1 MKDYAQ
7 NANAAIVPML
17 YMKDLSAAI
26 EFYKKAFDAEE
37 RWRIE
42 HEGNVHVAEMSIS
55 PVLFR
60 MHEEV
65 RRESELSP
73 STLNATSIV
82 IGLLVDNPDELA
94 ARAIAAG
101 ATELSPVQDFEYGY
115 RQGTI
120 RDPFGHH
127 WCLEKMDDLNK
138 VPLMIDERQV
148 D

>member
-1 MKDYAQ
+1 MKNSEQ
-7 NANAAIVPML
+7 PHAAIVPML
-17 YMKDLSAAI
+17 YMKDLAAAI
-26 EFYKKAFDAEE
+26 EFYKKAFDAQE
-37 RWRIE
+37 RWRID
-42 HEGNVHVAEMSIS
+42 HDGNVHVAEMAIS

-60 MHEEV
+60 LHEEV
-65 RRESELSP
+65 RRDNELSP
-73 STLNATSIV
+73 STLNATSTV
-82 IGLLVDNPDELA
+82 IGLLVDDPDTLA
-94 ARAIAAG
+94 ARAVAAG

-127 WCLEKMDDLNK
+127 WCLEKMDDLYK

>member
-1 MKDYAQ
+1 MK
-7 NANAAIVPML
+7 NVEKPHTAIVPML

-26 EFYKKAFDAEE
+26 DFYKNAFGAKE

-42 HEGNVHVAEMSIS
+42 HEGNVHVAEMSIP

-65 RRESELSP
+65 NRENELSP

-94 ARAIAAG
+94 ARAVAAG
-101 ATELSPVQDFEYGY
+101 ATELSAVKDYEYGY

-127 WCLEKMDDLNK
+127 WCLERMDDFDK

>member
-1 MKDYAQ
+1 MKKSEQ
-7 NANAAIVPML
+7 PRTAIIPML
-17 YMKDLSAAI
+17 YMKDLAAAI
-26 EFYKKAFDAEE
+26 DFYKKAFDAEE
-37 RWRIE
+37 RWRID
-42 HEGNVHVAEMSIS
+42 HDGNVHVAEMYIS

-60 MHEEV
+60 LHEEV
-65 RRESELSP
+65 RRENELSP
-73 STLNATSIV
+73 STLNATSTV
-82 IGLLVDNPDELA
+82 IGLLVDDPDTLA
-94 ARAIAAG
+94 ARAVAAG

-127 WCLEKMDDLNK
+127 WCLEKMDDLYK

>member
-26 EFYKKAFDAEE
+26 EFYKKAFGAEE

-42 HEGNVHVAEMSIS
+42 HEGNVHVAEMLIP

-60 MHEEV
+60 MHEGV
-65 RRESELSP
+65 KRDKELSP
-73 STLNATSIV
+73 STINATSIV
-82 IGLLVDNPDELA
+82 IGLLVEDPDELA
-94 ARAIAAG
+94 ARAVAAG
-101 ATELSPVQDFEYGY
+101 ATQLSPVQEFDYGY

-127 WCLEKMDDLNK
+127 WCLERMDDIYK
-138 VPLMIDERQV
+138 KPSMD
-148 D
+148 

>member
-1 MKDYAQ
+1 MKNPQ
-7 NANAAIVPML
+7 QPHTAIVPML
-17 YMKDLSAAI
+17 YMKDLGAAI
-26 EFYKKAFDAEE
+26 DFYKKAFGATE
-37 RWRIE
+37 RWKID
-42 HEGNVHVAEMSIS
+42 HAGNIHVAEMWIP

-65 RRESELSP
+65 SREKELSP

-82 IGLLVDNPDELA
+82 IGLLVDNPDEVA
-94 ARAIAAG
+94 AKAIAAG
-101 ATELSPVQDFEYGY
+101 ATELSPVQDYEYGY

-127 WCLEKMDDLNK
+127 WCLEKMDDLYK
-138 VPLMIDERQV
+138 VPVMIDEGQV

>member
-1 MKDYAQ
+1 MKKAEQ
-7 NANAAIVPML
+7 PRTAIVPML
-17 YMKDLSAAI
+17 YMKDLAAAI
-26 EFYKKAFDAEE
+26 DFYKKAFDAEE
-37 RWRIE
+37 RWRID

-60 MHEEV
+60 LHEEI
-65 RRESELSP
+65 RRVNELSP
-73 STLNATSIV
+73 STLNATSTV
-82 IGLLVDNPDELA
+82 IGLLVDDPDTLA
-94 ARAIAAG
+94 ARAVAAG

-127 WCLEKMDDLNK
+127 WCLEKMDDLYK
-138 VPLMIDERQV
+138 VPFMIDERQV

>member
-1 MKDYAQ
+1 MKNSEQ
-7 NANAAIVPML
+7 PHAAIVPML
-17 YMKDLSAAI
+17 YMKDLAAAI
-26 EFYKKAFDAEE
+26 EFYKKAFDAVE
-37 RWRIE
+37 RWRID

-60 MHEEV
+60 LHEEV
-65 RRESELSP
+65 KRDNELSP
-73 STLNATSIV
+73 STLNATSTV
-82 IGLLVDNPDELA
+82 IGLLVDDPDTLA
-94 ARAIAAG
+94 ARAVAAG

-127 WCLEKMDDLNK
+127 WCLEKMDDLYK

>member
-1 MKDYAQ
+1 MKKPDQ
-7 NANAAIVPML
+7 PLAAIVPML
-17 YMKDLSAAI
+17 YITDLAAAI

-37 RWRIE
+37 RWRID

-55 PVLFR
+55 QVLFR
-60 MHEEV
+60 LHEEV
-65 RRESELSP
+65 KRESELSP
-73 STLNATSIV
+73 STLKATSTV
-82 IGLLVDNPDELA
+82 IGLLVDDPDTLA
-94 ARAIAAG
+94 ARAVAAG

-127 WCLEKMDDLNK
+127 WCLEKMDDLYK
-138 VPLMIDERQV
+138 VPLMIDEREV

>member
-1 MKDYAQ
+1 MKKSEQPRTAL
-7 NANAAIVPML
+7 IPML
-17 YMKDLSAAI
+17 YMKDLAAAI
-26 EFYKKAFDAEE
+26 DFYKKAFDAVE
-37 RWRIE
+37 RWRID

-60 MHEEV
+60 LHEEV
-65 RRESELSP
+65 KRDNELSP
-73 STLNATSIV
+73 STLNATSTV
-82 IGLLVDNPDELA
+82 IGLLVDDPDRLA
-94 ARAIAAG
+94 ARAVAAG

-127 WCLEKMDDLNK
+127 WCLEKMDDLYK